1 MSEHLNHQCSI
12 CGKKYHFCLD
22 CGNAKSFTPWR
33 TIADTIEHYKIF
45 IIIRDYVNKNINK
58 SEAKLQLNKLDL
70 SEIDIF
76 VPEIK
81 IVIEDILKEEEVVVK
96 KINKKSKTH
105 VNSIDIP
112 KSNI

>member
-33 TIADTIEHYKIF
+33 TIVDTIEHYKIF

>member
-33 TIADTIEHYKIF
+33 TIVDTIEHYKIF
-45 IIIRDYVNKNINK
+45 IIIRNYVNKNINK

-81 IVIEDILKEEEVVVK
+81 IVIEDILKEEVIVK

>member
-33 TIADTIEHYKIF
+33 TIVDTIEHYKIF

-81 IVIEDILKEEEVVVK
+81 IVIEDILKEEVVVK

>member
-33 TIADTIEHYKIF
+33 TIVDTIEHYKIF

-81 IVIEDILKEEEVVVK
+81 IVIEDILKEEEVVIK

>member
-33 TIADTIEHYKIF
+33 TIVDTIEHYKIF

-81 IVIEDILKEEEVVVK
+81 IVIEDILKEEVIVK